1 MALRIPALLA
11 DPSAAERPLWL
22 TNARLFDG
30 TDAAP
35 RDGAGVY
42 VENGRISRVGNASD
56 GAPEGATTID
66 LDGKT
71 LMPGLVNAHI
81 HAIGRAPQPL
91 NGAEGVLSE
100 AHSHF
105 FAKLLQESL
114 RMGVMTVRDMGTFGD
129 QVFAAR
135 QGMRYGAFRGA
146 RILTCGLIV
155 SGTAPGGLPF
165 TGMYYEADGPDEIRK
180 AVRSQIR
187 RGADFI
193 KFMTTGARSVEL
205 EAGLVLDDAGGSTMP
220 LQLTKEEMAVGVE
233 EANRMGYRVAAHA
246 EGLHGCEAAVELGMN
261 TIDHGM
267 YLHRR
272 PDLLEAMAA
281 KDIALVPT
289 FSSSYSFGGRG
300 SQVELLPERDPPDPS
315 TPFGRGF
322 TPELAN
328 VNDHNILE
336 SSETIKA
343 AHKAG
348 TPIAMGG
355 DGWQNKGG
363 AWIEILR
370 MIHHGLPNR
379 AAFVA
384 STSTAA
390 RALGLDEQIGQVK
403 PGLLADLVVVD
414 GDPIEQ
420 PELLAEREKIWLV
433 IQSGEPIAGQVL
445 EIDAAAIAPEPA
457 LA

>member
-1 MALRIPALLA
+1 MALRIPALLS
-11 DPSAAERPLWL
+11 DPPKGERPLWL

-30 TDAAP
+30 TDSAL
-35 RDGAGVY
+35 RDGAGVL
-42 VENGRISRVGNASD
+42 VEDGRIARVGNAGD
-56 GAPEGATTID
+56 GAPDGAVTVD

-71 LMPGLVNAHI
+71 LMPGMINCHI
-81 HAIGRAPQPL
+81 HAIGRAPAAKG
-91 NGAEGVLSE
+91 GAEKQLDETHG
-100 AHSHF
+100 HF
-105 FAKLLQESL
+105 LAKHLQGSL

-135 QGMRYGAFRGA
+135 QAMRYGAFRGA

-155 SGTAPGGLPF
+155 SGTAPGGIPF
-165 TGMYYEADGPDEIRK
+165 TGMYVETDGPDEVRK
-180 AVRSQIR
+180 GVRAQIR

-205 EAGLVLDDAGGSTMP
+205 EAGIIIDAGGGAASMP

-233 EANRMGYRVAAHA
+233 EANRLGYRVAAHA

-261 TIDHGM
+261 TVDHGM
-267 YLHRR
+267 YLHQR
-272 PDLLEAMAA
+272 PDLLDQMAA

-300 SQVELLPERDPPDPS
+300 TQVELLPERDPPGS
-315 TPFGRGF
+315 SPFGSF
-322 TPELAN
+322 TDDLTDI
-328 VNDHNILE
+328 NDHNIRE
-336 SSETIKA
+336 SSQTIKA
-343 AHKAG
+343 AHAAG

-355 DGWQNKGG
+355 DSWQNKGG
-363 AWIEILR
+363 AWIEIQR
-370 MIHHGLPNR
+370 MIYHGLPAR

-390 RALGLDEQIGQVK
+390 RALGLDDQIGTVE
-403 PGLLADLVVVD
+403 PGKLADLVVFD

-420 PELLAEREKIWLV
+420 PEILGEADKIWLV
-433 IQSGEPIAGQVL
+433 IQHGE
-445 EIDAAAIAPEPA
+445 AAAGTALEVDVASLSRETA